1 VIARAVARLRAEG
14 ENPVLALL
22 VGGGEKLGQ
31 RPLDVGVPVEVSE
44 DPEAALAAALPRTGA
59 GRVIDLSDEPVLGY
73 LPRCRLASVALW
85 RGAEYV
91 GADFAFTPPPARL
104 KPAVPSVAVIGT
116 GKRTGKTAIG
126 GMTARTL
133 NEAGLRPI
141 VVAMGR
147 GGPAEPEVI
156 EAGARIDPRRLLR
169 FVEEGRHA
177 ASDYI
182 EDALTSGV
190 GTVGAWR
197 AGGGM
202 AGGIAHTNFEAAL
215 RRAEALDPGILVLEG
230 SGAAMP
236 PARFD
241 AAVLVVNAGINP
253 EYLCGYF
260 GLYRLLLSDVVVLT
274 MCERSLDSQQI
285 AAVERCVR
293 RRPLNEPEVV
303 RTVFRPSP
311 LGDISGKKIWFV
323 TTANEQAGPVLRQ
336 HLERNCGAR
345 VVGVSH
351 ALANRERLRRELEDT
366 GGAEALVVEL
376 KAAAVDVVTRFGL
389 EHGLEVVY
397 VDNRAETVGGDG
409 DLEKLLMTT
418 ASRAQDRFRA

>member
-1 VIARAVARLRAEG
+1 
-14 ENPVLALL
+14 
-22 VGGGEKLGQ
+22 
-31 RPLDVGVPVEVSE
+31 
-44 DPEAALAAALPRTGA
+44 
-59 GRVIDLSDEPVLGY
+59 
-73 LPRCRLASVALW
+73 
-85 RGAEYV
+85 
-91 GADFAFTPPPARL
+91 
-104 KPAVPSVAVIGT
+104 VIGT
-116 GKRTGKTAIG
+116 GKRTGKTAIA
-126 GMTARTL
+126 GMAARAL
-133 NEAGLRPI
+133 KDAGHRPI

-156 EAGARIDPRRLLR
+156 EAGARIDPRSLLR
-169 FVEEGRHA
+169 LVEEGRHA

-202 AGGIAHTNFEAAL
+202 AGGVAYTNFEAAL
-215 RRAEALDPGILVLEG
+215 KRAEMLEPGILVLEG
-230 SGAAMP
+230 SGAALP

-241 AAVLVVNAGINP
+241 AAVLVINAGIDP

-260 GLYRLLLSDVVVLT
+260 GLYRLLLADVVVLT
-274 MCERSLDSQQI
+274 MCERSLGSEQV
-285 AAVERCVR
+285 ATVERCVR
-293 RRPLNEPEVV
+293 KRPLTQPEVV

-336 HLERNCGAR
+336 HLERNCGAH
-345 VVGVSH
+345 VLGMSH
-351 ALANRERLRRELEDT
+351 ALANRERLGRDLEET
-366 GGAEALVVEL
+366 GEAETLVVEL

-409 DLEKLLMTT
+409 ALEKLLITT
-418 ASRAQDRFRA
+418 ARRARDRFRG